1 MTSATPGDRSKTGL
15 ELSTIHVPE
24 KICPNPPPVI
34 CRVASVPLA
43 PVPNCSVDPMPAALG
58 SVTVPP
64 DGISVGPAA
73 AAGKVMKNSGK
84 SRTGSEREAV
94 CEDGTCISEI

>member
-1 MTSATPGDRSKTGL
+1 MMSATPGERSKMGL

-24 KICPNPPPVI
+24 KNCPKPPPVI
-34 CRVASVPLA
+34 CRVASVPPTPL
-43 PVPNCSVDPMPAALG
+43 PNCRMDPMPAALG

-64 DGISVGPAA
+64 DGIRVGPAA